1 MEDTS
6 FMYFNCNPKAKHTT
20 DCVIRAIST
29 ATNKQWTDV
38 FKELSEYTAKYGYMF
53 NDTKNYG
60 KYLKDF
66 GWEKQP
72 QPKKMNGKKMT
83 VKEFLHDFNGTAII
97 HVGRGH
103 VSCVSDGF
111 VWDIWNCENEIIGNY
126 WIKK

>member
-20 DCVIRAIST
+20 DCVIRAICT
-29 ATNKQWTDV
+29 VTNKQWTDV

-53 NDTKNYG
+53 NDAKNYG

-72 QPKKMNGKKMT
+72 QPKK
-83 VKEFLHDFNGTAII
+83 
-97 HVGRGH
+97 
-103 VSCVSDGF
+103 
-111 VWDIWNCENEIIGNY
+111 
-126 WIKK
+126 